1 MLGDWDT
8 AEAELT
14 RAAEADGLADDEY
27 LACYRGLLAALRG
40 DTATAQIT
48 LAGLA
53 DLRASEDPLDKSLVS
68 LVEAFTAATRGRP
81 QDALRHARGTLTHVG
96 AIGISGDAPRWAWP
110 LAARAAH
117 DLKDTT
123 ATGELL
129 ALLDACQPGHLAP
142 MQRAERDLVRARLA
156 VGNGEAAAAAAFAAA
171 TGRMRRLWTER
182 SRIPAS
188 GDWPAQP
195 AVMPV
200 TGWPAQPVPCPA
212 AGRRGACC

>member
-14 RAAEADGLADDEY
+14 RAADADGLADDEY

-81 QDALRHARGTLTHVG
+81 QDALRRARGTLTHVG
-96 AIGISGDAPRWAWP
+96 AIGISGDAPPVADLAFPGVRPVRGMMYQAP
-110 LAARAAH
+110 LAA
-117 DLKDTT
+117 LY
-123 ATGELL
+123 TG
-129 ALLDACQPGHLAP
+129 
-142 MQRAERDLVRARLA
+142 RARA
-156 VGNGEAAAAAAFAAA
+156 PAAAAGR
-171 TGRMRRLWTER
+171 TGAKRR
-182 SRIPAS
+182 I
-188 GDWPAQP
+188 
-195 AVMPV
+195 
-200 TGWPAQPVPCPA
+200 
-212 AGRRGACC
+212 RGARWRGCG